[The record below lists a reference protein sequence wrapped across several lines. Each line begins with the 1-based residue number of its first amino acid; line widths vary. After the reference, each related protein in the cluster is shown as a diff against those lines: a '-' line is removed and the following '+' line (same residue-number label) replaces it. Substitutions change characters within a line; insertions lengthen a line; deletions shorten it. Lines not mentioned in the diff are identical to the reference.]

1 MPIPPP
7 LPPKKLAWICLKTH
21 AVLLHCVFVD
31 GCGYTFTVDGQK
43 SWWGVTGSGG
53 RTAKCPPTR
62 TKLNYAWPWQYHLS
76 NVFLGSSWSN
86 EYCVGFFF
94 FLAGRGKKWIPKYV
108 KAFQF
113 KILNSILFTNSKL
126 FKIGYRTDNL
136 CSFCKRESETIRHFF
151 WDCPYSNSFWKCVE
165 SYYFGLRK
173 QLVHLT
179 LKEIW
184 IGFLSSECPLLNYLI
199 LIGKIYLWSCRRNE
213 LLPTINSF
221 IVRINAKYEIEKY
234 TCLKNKNLQKLM
246 DKWTL

>member
-1 MPIPPP
+1 MTISERHF
-7 LPPKKLAWICLKTH
+7 LPHSIAFEP
-21 AVLLHCVFVD
+21 
-31 GCGYTFTVDGQK
+31 
-43 SWWGVTGSGG
+43 
-53 RTAKCPPTR
+53 
-62 TKLNYAWPWQYHLS
+62 
-76 NVFLGSSWSN
+76 
-86 EYCVGFFF
+86 
-94 FLAGRGKKWIPKYV
+94 YV

-113 KILNSILFTNSKL
+113 KVLNSILFTNSKL

-151 WDCPYSNSFWKCVE
+151 WDCPYSNSFWKCIE

-221 IVRINAKYEIEKY
+221 IVKVNGKFEIENY
-234 TCLKNKNLQKLM
+234 ICTKNKSLQKLM

>member
-1 MPIPPP
+1 MTISERRKAFLLPHPIAFEP
-7 LPPKKLAWICLKTH
+7 
-21 AVLLHCVFVD
+21 
-31 GCGYTFTVDGQK
+31 
-43 SWWGVTGSGG
+43 
-53 RTAKCPPTR
+53 
-62 TKLNYAWPWQYHLS
+62 
-76 NVFLGSSWSN
+76 
-86 EYCVGFFF
+86 
-94 FLAGRGKKWIPKYV
+94 YV

-113 KILNSILFTNSKL
+113 RILNSILFTNSKL
-126 FKIGYRTDNL
+126 LKIGYRTENL

-213 LLPTINSF
+213 VLPTINSF
-221 IVRINAKYEIEKY
+221 IVRIKGKYEVEKY
-234 TCLKNKNLQKLM
+234 IWTKNKSLQKLM